1 MILHIVK
8 EDNKEF
14 MIEVQETEH
23 DKENGLFSFVKKN
36 RTNEDVLERE
46 IIQTKEIVVAE
57 IILSERS
64 IDLIV
69 KEW

>member
-1 MILHIVK
+1 MILHIIK

-23 DKENGLFSFVKKN
+23 DKDNGVFSFVKKN
-36 RTNEDVLERE
+36 KTNEDLLERE
-46 IIQTKEIVVAE
+46 TISTNEIVVAE

>member
-1 MILHIVK
+1 MILHIIK

-46 IIQTKEIVVAE
+46 IIQTTEIVVAE